1 MSNSSQITSLTVPL
15 DDRAYD
21 IVIGADIL
29 EQLETY
35 LAPLS
40 GQARLF
46 VVTEKNVASLYE
58 EKVKSALSRGG
69 FGGNWFTLEPGE
81 ATKSFASFEA
91 LTNELLESGIERTD
105 IILALGGGVIGDL
118 AGFVASTIL
127 RGIDFIQIPT
137 TLLAQV
143 DSSVG
148 GKTGINTAY
157 GKNLTGAFH
166 QPKAVFIDPNVL
178 NTLPHRELQ
187 AGYTEILK
195 YGLIDDPDFFQWLEK
210 NGADILENT
219 VNEDITAKRI
229 HAINKSCAAK
239 ARVVAE
245 DEREAGKRALLN
257 LGHTFGHA
265 LEAECGY
272 DGTLLHGEAVGIGM
286 VMALDVSV
294 RMGLAEATDLDRLKN
309 HLKSLGMMWSA
320 SQIDFTFNADKL
332 MENMT
337 RDKKSQAGDIGFILG
352 GIGGAAMHRG
362 VDLDLVL
369 AVVQDSICSEG
380 RE

>member
-1 MSNSSQITSLTVPL
+1 MLDPSQTTSLTVPL
-15 DDRAYD
+15 GDRAYD
-21 IVIGADIL
+21 IIISTDIL
-29 EQLETY
+29 ERLETY
-35 LAPLS
+35 LAPLA
-40 GQARLF
+40 GHARIF
-46 VVTEKNVASLYE
+46 VVTEKNVATLYE
-58 EKVKSALSRGG
+58 KTVKAALARGG

-81 ATKSFASFEA
+81 ASKSFANFEA

-118 AGFVASTIL
+118 AGFVAATIL
-127 RGIDFIQIPT
+127 RGINFIQLPT

-148 GKTGINTAY
+148 GKTGINTPY
-157 GKNLTGAFH
+157 GKNLMGAFH

-178 NTLPHRELQ
+178 HTLPHRELQ
-187 AGYTEILK
+187 AGYAEILK
-195 YGLIDDPDFFQWLEK
+195 YGLIDDPDFFEWLDK
-210 NGADILENT
+210 NGAALLNGDADEGVTEL
-219 VNEDITAKRI
+219 RI
-229 HAINKSCAAK
+229 QAIKKSCQAK

-245 DEREAGKRALLN
+245 DERETGKRALLN

-294 RMGLAEATDLDRLKN
+294 RMGLANAADLDRLKN
-309 HLKSLGMMWSA
+309 HLKNLNMMWSA
-320 SQIDFTFNADKL
+320 AQVDFNFNAEQL

-352 GIGGAAMHRG
+352 GIGKAAMHRG
-362 VDLDLVL
+362 IDLDLVL